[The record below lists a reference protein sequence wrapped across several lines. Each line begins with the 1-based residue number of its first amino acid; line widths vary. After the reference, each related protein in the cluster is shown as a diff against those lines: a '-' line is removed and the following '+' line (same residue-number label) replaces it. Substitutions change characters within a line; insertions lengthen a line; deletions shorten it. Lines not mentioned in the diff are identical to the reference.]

1 MIMKTNLDKKEKYLL
16 ACSYGPD
23 SMALFHMLVNEGIY
37 FEVVHVNYHIL
48 DQADDD
54 EKGIRDYCKLHN
66 VKLHVLETKM
76 PEGVNEEDWARTIR
90 YDYFAEISSK
100 TCIKNVLVAQHID
113 DFIETYFLQKER
125 GFVNYFGIKE
135 ITEYKGAKIIRPF
148 ATRYTKNE
156 LFSYIEKNNIPYS
169 IDPSNLVPLF
179 KRNKIRIEVINNLTR
194 EEKENVLKEILEKN
208 EVLQGFLKKLGVFIK
223 NNSVNFDDF
232 YSLFKEEN
240 DFYLLLIEL
249 LKSANVFHEISSREA
264 SEILKVCKSNTKNRV
279 KKLNQEYSL
288 YYEYGVLSIK
298 KKTPYYEEKLY
309 DFDSNKF
316 FAINTKAKNF
326 DLIKDSLPLIIKPVS
341 KNETYIKDNKTFSV
355 NRQFI
360 SWKVP
365 ISLRDRWP
373 GIYDSKGVL
382 LYVPKYESGEN
393 KSKGLLLFDL
403 EKLQ

>member
-1 MIMKTNLDKKEKYLL
+1 M
-16 ACSYGPD
+16 
-23 SMALFHMLVNEGIY
+23 
-37 FEVVHVNYHIL
+37 
-48 DQADDD
+48 
-54 EKGIRDYCKLHN
+54 
-66 VKLHVLETKM
+66 
-76 PEGVNEEDWARTIR
+76 
-90 YDYFAEISSK
+90 
-100 TCIKNVLVAQHID
+100 
-113 DFIETYFLQKER
+113 
-125 GFVNYFGIKE
+125 
-135 ITEYKGAKIIRPF
+135 
-148 ATRYTKNE
+148 
-156 LFSYIEKNNIPYS
+156 
-169 IDPSNLVPLF
+169 
-179 KRNKIRIEVINNLTR
+179 
-194 EEKENVLKEILEKN
+194 
-208 EVLQGFLKKLGVFIK
+208 KKLGVFIK

-341 KNETYIKDNKTFSV
+341 KNETYVKDNKTFSV

-373 GIYDSKGVL
+373 GIYDSKGDL
-382 LYVPKYESGEN
+382 LYVRKYESG
-393 KSKGLLLFDL
+393 
-403 EKLQ
+403 

>member
-90 YDYFAEISSK
+90 YDYFAEVSLK

-194 EEKENVLKEILEKN
+194 EEKENILKEILEKN
-208 EVLQGFLKKLGVFIK
+208 EVLQSFLKKLGVFIK

-264 SEILKVCKSNTKNRV
+264 HEILKVCKSNTKNRV

-288 YYEYGVLSIK
+288 YYEYGILSIK

-341 KNETYIKDNKTFSV
+341 KNETYINF
-355 NRQFI
+355 R
-360 SWKVP
+360 
-365 ISLRDRWP
+365 
-373 GIYDSKGVL
+373 
-382 LYVPKYESGEN
+382 
-393 KSKGLLLFDL
+393 
-403 EKLQ
+403 